1 MFFLVLILFT
11 VKSSRLIVIN
21 TNSAIIECI
30 DCLSISN
37 QIFSFKDEF
46 NINISSEGFLSESFK
61 MNHSIGINKISLKPN
76 FIPVDIVSNQKPI
89 NLVVSIN
96 NIIYK
101 DYSEINLPQGE
112 HEFFI
117 AADNYFDY
125 RSTEYIEFTDS
136 RYQIFL
142 SDFLISKPIKFEISN
157 IKKIFING
165 LEQNSLN
172 TFLRDKI
179 NMIEIHLE
187 NGLVQKREFTA
198 KDNNLLVIRNNFFQ
212 EEGFFVIDSIPTR
225 ASVFF
230 NSNYLGITPLSLEN
244 VDKYDALTI
253 KKTGFED
260 QKIFISESSSLIE
273 NNRISIK
280 LVQSKS
286 EVYFRTEP
294 SSEIFINN
302 ELIGKT
308 PQRIYLP
315 VGKHQVSL
323 KRVGYAQVDKEISI
337 YKNTNIEINEKLLT
351 LNEHLMSSSPL
362 KYKNNYGMVFKL
374 FYPGKV
380 TIGSKSTEKR
390 RNRNEIIRHVNL
402 NRPFYVATKLINESQ
417 YAEINSLKNQSS
429 VLPKNNISWI
439 DAAKTANKLSQNE
452 GFSNFYVFE
461 NNKFVG
467 INKKSLGYRLIT
479 EAEWE
484 YVNLI
489 NDKRTIYPWG
499 NSEIIPEGIGN
510 LAGEE
515 VINIFSLF
523 IENYSDGFEKR
534 SNSDAFL
541 PNSNDIYDI
550 VGNLSE
556 WVHDFYSEDFLLEG
570 KSFDDYLGPRYSS
583 SHVVKGSNYTSSKLK
598 ELGVSFRSSQIEA
611 SNLIG
616 FRLARYVD

>member
-1 MFFLVLILFT
+1 M
-11 VKSSRLIVIN
+11 
-21 TNSAIIECI
+21 
-30 DCLSISN
+30 
-37 QIFSFKDEF
+37 
-46 NINISSEGFLSESFK
+46 
-61 MNHSIGINKISLKPN
+61 
-76 FIPVDIVSNQKPI
+76 
-89 NLVVSIN
+89 
-96 NIIYK
+96 
-101 DYSEINLPQGE
+101 
-112 HEFFI
+112 
-117 AADNYFDY
+117 
-125 RSTEYIEFTDS
+125 
-136 RYQIFL
+136 
-142 SDFLISKPIKFEISN
+142 
-157 IKKIFING
+157 
-165 LEQNSLN
+165 
-172 TFLRDKI
+172 
-179 NMIEIHLE
+179 
-187 NGLVQKREFTA
+187 
-198 KDNNLLVIRNNFFQ
+198 
-212 EEGFFVIDSIPTR
+212 
-225 ASVFF
+225 
-230 NSNYLGITPLSLEN
+230 
-244 VDKYDALTI
+244 
-253 KKTGFED
+253 
-260 QKIFISESSSLIE
+260 
-273 NNRISIK
+273 
-280 LVQSKS
+280 
-286 EVYFRTEP
+286 
-294 SSEIFINN
+294 
-302 ELIGKT
+302 
-308 PQRIYLP
+308 P

-489 NDKRTIYPWG
+489 NDKKTIYPWG

>member
-1 MFFLVLILFT
+1 
-11 VKSSRLIVIN
+11 
-21 TNSAIIECI
+21 
-30 DCLSISN
+30 
-37 QIFSFKDEF
+37 
-46 NINISSEGFLSESFK
+46 

-136 RYQIFL
+136 RHQIFL

-157 IKKIFING
+157 IKKIFINE

-187 NGLVQKREFTA
+187 NGLVQKREFIA

-244 VDKYDALTI
+244 ADKYDALTI

-402 NRPFYVATKLINESQ
+402 NRPFYVSTKLINESQ
-417 YAEINSLKNQSS
+417 YAEINSLQNQSS
-429 VLPKNNISWI
+429 VLPKNDISWI

-489 NDKRTIYPWG
+489 NDKKTIYPWG

-616 FRLARYVD
+616 FRLARYVY

>member
-1 MFFLVLILFT
+1 MFFLVLTLFT

-244 VDKYDALTI
+244 ADKYDALTI

-489 NDKRTIYPWG
+489 NDKKTIYPWG

>member
-21 TNSAIIECI
+21 TNSATIECI

-172 TFLRDKI
+172 IFLRDKI

-212 EEGFFVIDSIPTR
+212 EERFFVIDSIPTR

-244 VDKYDALTI
+244 VDEYDALTI

-417 YAEINSLKNQSS
+417 YAEINSLQNQSS

-461 NNKFVG
+461 NNKFIG

-515 VINIFSLF
+515 VINILVCLLKTIVMDLKKDLTAMLF
-523 IENYSDGFEKR
+523 CQIQMTYMTLL
-534 SNSDAFL
+534 A
-541 PNSNDIYDI
+541 IYLNGCMI
-550 VGNLSE
+550 SIQKI
-556 WVHDFYSEDFLLEG
+556 FF
-570 KSFDDYLGPRYSS
+570 
-583 SHVVKGSNYTSSKLK
+583 
-598 ELGVSFRSSQIEA
+598 
-611 SNLIG
+611 
-616 FRLARYVD
+616 

>member
-1 MFFLVLILFT
+1 MFFLVLTLFT

-198 KDNNLLVIRNNFFQ
+198 KDNNLLVIRNIFF
-212 EEGFFVIDSIPTR
+212 
-225 ASVFF
+225 
-230 NSNYLGITPLSLEN
+230 
-244 VDKYDALTI
+244 
-253 KKTGFED
+253 
-260 QKIFISESSSLIE
+260 
-273 NNRISIK
+273 
-280 LVQSKS
+280 
-286 EVYFRTEP
+286 
-294 SSEIFINN
+294 
-302 ELIGKT
+302 
-308 PQRIYLP
+308 
-315 VGKHQVSL
+315 
-323 KRVGYAQVDKEISI
+323 
-337 YKNTNIEINEKLLT
+337 
-351 LNEHLMSSSPL
+351 
-362 KYKNNYGMVFKL
+362 
-374 FYPGKV
+374 
-380 TIGSKSTEKR
+380 R
-390 RNRNEIIRHVNL
+390 R
-402 NRPFYVATKLINESQ
+402 K
-417 YAEINSLKNQSS
+417 
-429 VLPKNNISWI
+429 
-439 DAAKTANKLSQNE
+439 
-452 GFSNFYVFE
+452 G
-461 NNKFVG
+461 
-467 INKKSLGYRLIT
+467 
-479 EAEWE
+479 
-484 YVNLI
+484 
-489 NDKRTIYPWG
+489 
-499 NSEIIPEGIGN
+499 
-510 LAGEE
+510 
-515 VINIFSLF
+515 
-523 IENYSDGFEKR
+523 
-534 SNSDAFL
+534 
-541 PNSNDIYDI
+541 
-550 VGNLSE
+550 
-556 WVHDFYSEDFLLEG
+556 FLL
-570 KSFDDYLGPRYSS
+570 
-583 SHVVKGSNYTSSKLK
+583 
-598 ELGVSFRSSQIEA
+598 
-611 SNLIG
+611 
-616 FRLARYVD
+616 

>member
-11 VKSSRLIVIN
+11 VKSSRVMVIN
-21 TNSAIIECI
+21 SNDAIIECV

-37 QIFSFKDEF
+37 QIFSFKEKF
-46 NINISSEGFLSESFK
+46 NIKVSSEGFLSESFK
-61 MNHSIGINKISLKPN
+61 MDHSIGINKISLKPN
-76 FIPVDIVSNQKPI
+76 LIPVDIIYNQKPI

-101 DYSEINLPQGE
+101 DYGEIKLAQGE

-117 AADNYFDY
+117 TADNYLDY
-125 RSTEYIEFTDS
+125 KSTENIEFTDS
-136 RYQIFL
+136 RHQIFL
-142 SDFLISKPIKFEISN
+142 SDFAISKPIKFEISN
-157 IKKIFING
+157 IKKILIDG
-165 LEQNSLN
+165 LEQTSINALLKN
-172 TFLRDKI
+172 KI
-179 NMIEIHLE
+179 NKIEIHLE
-187 NGLVQKREFTA
+187 NGSVLKREFLV
-198 KDNNLLVIRNNFFQ
+198 KDNSSLLIRKDFFQ
-212 EEGFFVIDSIPTR
+212 EERFFVIDSIPSK
-225 ASVFF
+225 ASVFS
-230 NSNYLGITPLSLEN
+230 NSNYIGITPLSLED
-244 VDKYDALTI
+244 VSEYDSLII

-260 QKIFISESSSLIE
+260 QNILISESSASIK

-286 EVYFRTEP
+286 EVFFNSEP
-294 SSEIFINN
+294 LSEIFINN
-302 ELIGKT
+302 ESIGQT

-315 VGKHQVSL
+315 VGKHMVSL
-323 KRVGYAQVDKEISI
+323 KKAGYAQIDKEINI

-351 LNEHLMSSSPL
+351 VNEHLISSAPP
-362 KYKNNYGMVFKL
+362 KYKNNYGIVFKL

-380 TIGSKSTEKR
+380 TIGSKPTEKR

-417 YAEINSLKNQSS
+417 YAEINSSQSQSS

-439 DAAKTANKLSQNE
+439 DAAKTANKLSQIE
-452 GFSNFYVFE
+452 GFSNFYVFK
-461 NNKFVG
+461 NNKFIG
-467 INKKSLGYRLIT
+467 IDKQSLGYRLIT
-479 EAEWE
+479 ESEWE
-484 YVNLI
+484 YINAI
-489 NDKRTIYPWG
+489 NDNRTTYPWG
-499 NSEIIPEGIGN
+499 NSEIIPEEVGN

-515 VINIFSLF
+515 VINIFSLY
-523 IENYSDGFEKR
+523 IENYIDGFEKR

-541 PNSNDIYDI
+541 PNSNGIYDL

-556 WVHDFYSEDFLLEG
+556 WMHDFYSEDFLLEG
-570 KSFDDYLGPRYSS
+570 KTFNDYLGPRYSS

-616 FRLARYVD
+616 FRLARYVY

>member
-21 TNSAIIECI
+21 TNSATIECI

-76 FIPVDIVSNQKPI
+76 FIPVDIISNQKPI

-136 RYQIFL
+136 RHQIFL

-157 IKKIFING
+157 IKKIFINE

-187 NGLVQKREFTA
+187 NGLVQKREFIA

-212 EEGFFVIDSIPTR
+212 EERFFVIDSIPTR

-230 NSNYLGITPLSLEN
+230 NSKYLGITPLSLEN
-244 VDKYDALTI
+244 ADEYDAFTI

-260 QKIFISESSSLIE
+260 QKIFMSESSSLIE
-273 NNRISIK
+273 NNRISIE

-402 NRPFYVATKLINESQ
+402 NRPFYVSTKLINESQ
-417 YAEINSLKNQSS
+417 YAEINSLQNQSS
-429 VLPKNNISWI
+429 VLPKNDISWI

-461 NNKFVG
+461 NNKFIG

-499 NSEIIPEGIGN
+499 NSEIIPEGVGN

-523 IENYSDGFEKR
+523 IENYSDGYEKR

-616 FRLARYVD
+616 FRLARYVY

>member
-1 MFFLVLILFT
+1 MFFLVLTLFT

-76 FIPVDIVSNQKPI
+76 FIPVDIISNQKPI

-244 VDKYDALTI
+244 ADKYDALTI

-489 NDKRTIYPWG
+489 NDKKTIYPWG

>member
-21 TNSAIIECI
+21 TNSATIECI

-244 VDKYDALTI
+244 ADKYDALTI

-374 FYPGKV
+374 FYPGEV

-489 NDKRTIYPWG
+489 NDKKTIYPWG

>member
-1 MFFLVLILFT
+1 MFFLVLTLFT

-244 VDKYDALTI
+244 ADKYDALTI

-452 GFSNFYVFE
+452 EFF
-461 NNKFVG
+461 KFLR
-467 INKKSLGYRLIT
+467 I
-479 EAEWE
+479 
-484 YVNLI
+484 
-489 NDKRTIYPWG
+489 
-499 NSEIIPEGIGN
+499 
-510 LAGEE
+510 
-515 VINIFSLF
+515 
-523 IENYSDGFEKR
+523 
-534 SNSDAFL
+534 
-541 PNSNDIYDI
+541 
-550 VGNLSE
+550 
-556 WVHDFYSEDFLLEG
+556 
-570 KSFDDYLGPRYSS
+570 
-583 SHVVKGSNYTSSKLK
+583 
-598 ELGVSFRSSQIEA
+598 
-611 SNLIG
+611 
-616 FRLARYVD
+616 

>member
-1 MFFLVLILFT
+1 MFFLVLTLFT

-76 FIPVDIVSNQKPI
+76 FIPVDIISNQKPI

-157 IKKIFING
+157 IKKIFINE

-244 VDKYDALTI
+244 ADKYDALTI

-260 QKIFISESSSLIE
+260 QKIFMSESSSLIE
-273 NNRISIK
+273 NNRISIE

-461 NNKFVG
+461 NNKFIG

-556 WVHDFYSEDFLLEG
+556 WVHDFYSEDFLLGE
-570 KSFDDYLGPRYSS
+570 KF
-583 SHVVKGSNYTSSKLK
+583 
-598 ELGVSFRSSQIEA
+598 
-611 SNLIG
+611 
-616 FRLARYVD
+616 